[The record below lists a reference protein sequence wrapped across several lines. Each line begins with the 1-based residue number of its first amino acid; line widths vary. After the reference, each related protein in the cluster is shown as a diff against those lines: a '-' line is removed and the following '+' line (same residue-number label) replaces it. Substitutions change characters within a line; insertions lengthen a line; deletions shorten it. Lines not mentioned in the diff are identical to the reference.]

1 MQKQNHDFQ
10 VGDRIVLS
18 YPYVEPRNYCG
29 TVVRI
34 TPKSLHIQI
43 DGDESTSRYFVLRG
57 QWRNQFGNAVW
68 IDPEKET
75 STDQPEQ
82 AAT

>member
-18 YPYVEPRNYCG
+18 YPYVEPRNYLG

-43 DGDESTSRYFVLRG
+43 DGDKSPTRYFILRG
-57 QWRNQFGNAVW
+57 RWRNQFGNAVW
-68 IDPEKET
+68 FDPQKKTVADEPQ
-75 STDQPEQ
+75 S
-82 AAT
+82 AAI